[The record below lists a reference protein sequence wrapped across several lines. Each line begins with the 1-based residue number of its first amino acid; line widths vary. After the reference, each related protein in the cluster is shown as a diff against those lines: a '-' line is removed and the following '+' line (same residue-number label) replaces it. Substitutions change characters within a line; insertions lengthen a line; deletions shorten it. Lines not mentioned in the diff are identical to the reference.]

1 MKGVTAFITVL
12 LVMPLGHA
20 ATVLVLKLPH
30 AWHLPMAAAGVFTAV
45 IIIYLTQ
52 YITSAARE
60 TFVGML
66 AGVLL
71 WAALVEIGVHE
82 GADAIGI
89 TERKAMEFSLAIL
102 IPLLIYFVFNENLKC
117 NLFISLRKRLH
128 TSRKQQPEISIDHWG
143 PRVAVKMFLMIW
155 IGHLILFFG
164 YDDDFFGPKGIFCKA
179 VFITCLLGG
188 SYLLYRLT
196 KAREMD
202 YAFRY
207 AMPTVVVLWS
217 CVELLVKWKIFSEP
231 WITLNPFFLTMV
243 ALAFAAILV
252 FIVRAERM
260 KKLNP
265 RFQRA
270 APR

>member
-1 MKGVTAFITVL
+1 MKGIIAFITVL

-30 AWHLPMAAAGVFTAV
+30 AWHLPMAAIGVLAAV
-45 IIIYLTQ
+45 IIIYLTK
-52 YITSAARE
+52 YIQSAGRE

-82 GADAIGI
+82 GADAINI

-117 NLFISLRKRLH
+117 NLFIALRTSLRTAK
-128 TSRKQQPEISIDHWG
+128 KNPPEIVVDYWG

-164 YDDDFFGPKGIFCKA
+164 YDEDFFGPKSLFCKT
-179 VFITCLLGG
+179 VFIICLLGG
-188 SYLLYRLT
+188 SYLFYRLT

-231 WITLNPFFLTMV
+231 WITLNPVFLAIV
-243 ALAFAAILV
+243 AIAFIAVLIA
-252 FIVRAERM
+252 IVRAERR
-260 KKLNP
+260 KKAGLH
-265 RFQRA
+265 R
-270 APR
+270 